1 MIHTVPAGLPPLDPP
16 PLTVETM
23 LFSWTF
29 DSVVLVPLALT
40 GVLYLWGVRRLRR
53 RGDAWAPRRTAFF
66 LLGLGLTVV
75 GTASFLGV
83 YDRVLFSVPAIQH
96 MVLQM
101 IAPVGLVLGAPIS
114 LALRALPMRRMGRPM
129 PCSPRRRPAS
139 SSSMRRLFSRSR
151 SWFGRAR
158 GRSALPASP

>member
-66 LLGLGLTVV
+66 LLGLDGCGL
-75 GTASFLGV
+75 
-83 YDRVLFSVPAIQH
+83 
-96 MVLQM
+96 
-101 IAPVGLVLGAPIS
+101 
-114 LALRALPMRRMGRPM
+114 GRERK
-129 PCSPRRRPAS
+129 C
-139 SSSMRRLFSRSR
+139 
-151 SWFGRAR
+151 GAR
-158 GRSALPASP
+158 GHDR